1 VPAYSRLRP
10 AIFPRVRGITAS
22 QIDEQMRAFRN
33 HGGLRR
39 ADHALT
45 TITGRLPRHAAVTAS
60 LPLSYPSRS
69 LLHTRA
75 SPTAVC
81 YPTKASRI
89 TNTTPRRTCQPTRLA
104 PLTSV
109 RHCSHRRNMC
119 RHAGADVH
127 SHVDVTKSR
136 EVLPANVKPVH
147 YDLTLEPDFEKFT
160 YWGSVTI
167 EYVRA
172 REDSEASR

>member
-1 VPAYSRLRP
+1 
-10 AIFPRVRGITAS
+10 
-22 QIDEQMRAFRN
+22 MRAFRN
-33 HGGLRR
+33 QGGLRR
-39 ADHALT
+39 RANHALT
-45 TITGRLPRHAAVTAS
+45 TITGRLPRRPAVTAS
-60 LPLSYPSRS
+60 LPLSYPSRN
-69 LLHTRA
+69 LHTRA
-75 SPTAVC
+75 SPTALC
-81 YPTKASRI
+81 YPTNTSRI
-89 TNTTPRRTCQPTRLA
+89 TNTPRRTYQPTRLA

-127 SHVDVTKSR
+127 SHVDVTQSR

-167 EYVRA
+167 EYVCVPGY
-172 REDSEASR
+172 SETSR

>member
-1 VPAYSRLRP
+1 MHCLR
-10 AIFPRVRGITAS
+10 R
-22 QIDEQMRAFRN
+22 

-45 TITGRLPRHAAVTAS
+45 LIGGRLPRRAAVTAS
-60 LPLSYPSRS
+60 SLPLSPTPALRRIHSS
-69 LLHTRA
+69 VG
-75 SPTAVC
+75 SPTKAVC
-81 YPTKASRI
+81 YPTTSTPRT
-89 TNTTPRRTCQPTRLA
+89 TNTAPRRTTQPSRHT
-104 PLTSV
+104 PLITV

-119 RHAGADVH
+119 RHSGADVH

-160 YWGSVTI
+160 YEGSVTI
-167 EYVRA
+167 EYVCGCLGGVSGRA
-172 REDSEASR
+172 